1 MNAVKEKAWEMS
13 HALRKV
19 LVVDDDPVIRE
30 FMERTLS
37 DAGYEVLTVQDGL
50 SALDVLHFHRPHI
63 IFLDMVLPDMDGKN
77 LCRAIRGKKEL
88 QSVYIAVFSGML
100 VEERP
105 DMDELGADALIAKGP
120 VSKMVDYIQ
129 EVLRDPEGVSDRC
142 RSGEIIGT
150 AHVFPR
156 KMTAELLCSKKQTR
170 LILDNMSQGIV
181 ELSPEGRILYVND
194 AACSFFRKNDSEL
207 LGAPFP
213 ALFNEKDRLRIMRLM
228 MEMNAQA
235 SVAIPYDDPIILNDR
250 FLAMETL
257 PHAADKGNVTF
268 IVTDVTRRKS
278 ESENL
283 KAGEERLWG
292 IINQFSDALILADD
306 EGIVRIINPAAE
318 KMFGRDSGSFIGS
331 SFGFPLLAGETS
343 ELDILSR
350 DGTLK
355 VGEMRSVEI
364 EWEGKKVCLA
374 SIRDITARKRMEEK
388 LKSANRKILEQ
399 QEALIE
405 EERLKVLLQMS
416 GATAHELNQPL
427 SILLGNID
435 LMKDAEDDPK
445 ELALCMKEIEE
456 AGRRIADTIKKIQN
470 IRQYETKPY
479 GSSGRIVNIDQKIH
493 VLSIEDSLE
502 DFETIQSVLKRV
514 GGIELRHAG
523 NIEQGLRCLQEKSP
537 SLVLL
542 DYQLP
547 DGNGFDFLRAM
558 KEAGY
563 EIPVVLLTG
572 QGDEM
577 IAARLIQEGADDYL
591 TKTRF
596 DSETVSCCIRNV
608 MEKASLKREIHMARR
623 KISEMATR
631 DELTGLFNRRY
642 FMEALESE
650 RARAER
656 HGTDLALSMIDLDF
670 FKRINDTL
678 GHSAGDAVLADM
690 GRIIRQWSR
699 QTDVACRYG
708 GEEFAVILP
717 ETSLEG
723 GRAACERLR
732 RMVEGARVPWR
743 TGPIRFTI
751 SLGVSQDVPGEKGS
765 ARKIIDQAD
774 EALYRAKEAGRNR
787 VVVFQSLKSNV
798 QSAPCPVLPCN
809 GKTP

>member
-1 MNAVKEKAWEMS
+1 MNAAKEKVWEMG

-37 DAGYEVLTVQDGL
+37 DAGCEVLTVQDGL
-50 SALDVLHFHRPHI
+50 SALDVLHFHRPHM

-77 LCRAIRGKKEL
+77 LCLAIRGKKEL
-88 QSVYIAVFSGML
+88 QSVYIAIFSGMV
-100 VEERP
+100 VEEQP
-105 DMDELGADALIAKGP
+105 DMKEFGADALIAKGP
-120 VSKMVDYIQ
+120 ISKMVDYIQ
-129 EVLRDPEGVSDRC
+129 EVLRDPEGVSARC

-150 AHVFPR
+150 EHVFPR
-156 KMTAELLCSKKQTR
+156 KMTAELLCSQKQTR
-170 LILDNMSQGIV
+170 LILENMSQGIV
-181 ELSPEGRILYVND
+181 ELSPDGRILYVNG
-194 AACSFFRKNDSEL
+194 AARLFFGNNGSEL
-207 LGAPFP
+207 PGAPFQDF
-213 ALFNEKDRLRIMRLM
+213 FNEKDRLRIMRLTT
-228 MEMNAQA
+228 EIKGQA
-235 SVAIPYDDPIILNDR
+235 FAIPYDDPIILNDR
-250 FLAMETL
+250 FLAMEAL
-257 PHAADKGNVTF
+257 PHATCKGNSSV
-268 IVTDVTRRKS
+268 IITDVTRRKK

-283 KAGEERLWG
+283 KAGEERLWR
-292 IINQFSDALILADD
+292 IINQFSDALILADE
-306 EGIVRIINPAAE
+306 EGTVRIVNPSAE
-318 KMFGRDSGSFIGS
+318 KMFGRNSEAFIGS

-343 ELDILSR
+343 ELDILNR

-364 EWEGKKVCLA
+364 EWEGKKACLA

-399 QEALIE
+399 QEKLIE

-435 LMKDAEDDPK
+435 LMKEAEDDPK
-445 ELALCMKEIEE
+445 ELALCMKEIEQ

-502 DFETIQSVLKRV
+502 DFETIQSVFEDV
-514 GGIELRHAG
+514 DGIELRHAK
-523 NIEQGLRCLQEKSP
+523 NIDQGLRCLREKSP

-547 DGNGFDFLRAM
+547 DGDGFDFLRAM

-563 EIPVVLLTG
+563 EIPVVVLTG
-572 QGDEM
+572 QGDDM
-577 IAARLIQEGADDYL
+577 IAARLIQEGADDYM
-591 TKTRF
+591 TKARF
-596 DSETVSCCIRNV
+596 DRETVSCCIRNV
-608 MEKASLKREIHMARR
+608 MEKATLKREIRMARK

-642 FMEALESE
+642 FMEALDSE
-650 RARAER
+650 RARAKR
-656 HGTDLALSMIDLDF
+656 HGTDLALCMIDLDF

-678 GHSAGDAVLADM
+678 GHSAGDEVLADM
-690 GRIIRQWSR
+690 GSIIREWSR

-732 RMVEGARVPWR
+732 RMVEEASVPWR
-743 TGPIRFTI
+743 TGPIQFTI

-765 ARKIIDQAD
+765 ARKLIDQAD

-787 VVVFQSLKSNV
+787 VVVWHQ
-798 QSAPCPVLPCN
+798 
-809 GKTP
+809 